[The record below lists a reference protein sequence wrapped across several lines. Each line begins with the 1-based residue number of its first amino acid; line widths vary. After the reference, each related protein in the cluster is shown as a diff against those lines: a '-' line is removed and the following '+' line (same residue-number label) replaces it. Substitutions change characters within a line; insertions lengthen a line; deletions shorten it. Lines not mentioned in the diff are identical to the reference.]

1 MNTTGSDIEDFY
13 GPPSPIQKKKKKKNN
28 KSAAT
33 NSATSLPSLS
43 KMEIPDLPFDMEKG
57 AETILVD
64 SIGTH
69 FVARA
74 RAQQVEVAS
83 IHEFVSTNHS
93 RFEDDGA
100 PPRPVI
106 PDPLPRSEILKEKIS
121 KFDKFQAKFNRLD
134 ANNPK

>member
-1 MNTTGSDIEDFY
+1 
-13 GPPSPIQKKKKKKNN
+13 
-28 KSAAT
+28 
-33 NSATSLPSLS
+33 
-43 KMEIPDLPFDMEKG
+43 MEIPDLPFDMEEG
-57 AETILVD
+57 AETILAN

-134 ANNPK
+134 VNNPNDMPALQVLQKKLLQLVRAGRVVQPPSLPPSRNGHSSYIF